1 MSADWTGSIV
11 STFSWELPKR
21 WRVKYDPCPAFAGM
35 TYWAVYAPSGLLA
48 IERFRTW
55 REALEFADRMARTR
69 EVVLPRQLNTK
80 RPVGTTKKYWEVAP
94 NVGTQNFLI
103 RRRREDGHICQQIT
117 VNRKDL
123 GLLAPILLAVL
134 AEQEESCGR

>member
-1 MSADWTGSIV
+1 MSRWEVYKAGRYAWTAHRAGD
-11 STFSWELPKR
+11 LPG
-21 WRVKYDPCPAFAGM
+21 P
-35 TYWAVYAPSGLLA
+35 L
-48 IERFRTW
+48 FRTW
-55 REALEFADRMARTR
+55 REAMDYADRLARTR

-94 NVGTQNFLI
+94 HVGTQNVLI

-134 AEQEESCGR
+134 AEQEAPCGK